1 MATKLDKD
9 LTRESTVKVNER
21 EIIITLTETQEIS
34 MKLKGM
40 KSGAVS
46 IPIIDLYNQLA
57 GGIEPEIKNTKTG
70 SITIRKS
77 DSVKSGNNP
86 SILLNDLRSHNMI
99 SSLDYATKSKF
110 DAIIN
115 ELIENS

>member
-9 LTRESTVKVNER
+9 ITRETTVIVNER

-40 KSGAVS
+40 KSGIVN
-46 IPIIDLYNQLA
+46 IPINTLYHQLT
-57 GGIEPEIKNTKTG
+57 GGEEPKNSKTG
-70 SITIRKS
+70 SITIKKTENTS
-77 DSVKSGNNP
+77 KGNNP
-86 SILLNDLRSHNMI
+86 MISLNDLRSHNMI
-99 SSLDYATKSKF
+99 SSLPYDIKSKF

-115 ELIENS
+115 DLIENN

>member
-9 LTRESTVKVNER
+9 LTRETTVKVNER

-40 KSGAVS
+40 KSGIVN
-46 IPIIDLYNQLA
+46 IPIINVYNQLN
-57 GGIEPEIKNTKTG
+57 GDNTEEPKNLKTG
-70 SITIRKS
+70 SITIKKT
-77 DSVKSGNNP
+77 DNINKGNNP

-99 SSLDYATKSKF
+99 SSLPYEIKAKF
-110 DAIIN
+110 DGIIN
-115 ELIENS
+115 DLIENS

>member
-9 LTRESTVKVNER
+9 ITRESTVKVNER
-21 EIIITLTETQEIS
+21 EIIITLTESQEIS

-40 KSGAVS
+40 KSGIVN
-46 IPIIDLYNQLA
+46 IPINTLYNQLN
-57 GGIEPEIKNTKTG
+57 GNEEPKNSKTG
-70 SITIRKS
+70 SITIKKS
-77 DSVKSGNNP
+77 DTVNKGDNP
-86 SILLNDLRSHNMI
+86 TISLNDLRSHNMI
-99 SSLDYATKSKF
+99 SSLPYDIKSKF